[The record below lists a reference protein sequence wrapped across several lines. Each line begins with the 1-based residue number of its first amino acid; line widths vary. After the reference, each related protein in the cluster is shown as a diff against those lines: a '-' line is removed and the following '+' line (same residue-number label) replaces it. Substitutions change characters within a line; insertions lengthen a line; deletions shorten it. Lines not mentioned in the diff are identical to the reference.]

1 MIELNDDNEKSIWP
15 KVIGIL
21 ITIIV
26 ISPLM
31 TSVLSVWAK
40 PLTFIEFDSSVWIGF
55 WGSYLGGII
64 GTVGVIYV
72 AHLQNRE
79 QARLNDKIESN
90 NKERLKSEIKMELY
104 KEYIKNVHNI
114 HFKSKKL
121 SDLSLQLI
129 LNTKKLKEFN
139 GGLKIWEDL
148 IEEHEIL
155 INEIKDFNNDYFL
168 IIFDEVLFSNQVLR
182 ENESALQKPLNDKY
196 LEDIDDLL
204 DILNSKNMIQKMQFK
219 FEDEYIDKE
228 NYIQKMIDLHSS
240 FEKLYEWTLT
250 EIAYANIDVG
260 NILRKLNSKN

>member
-1 MIELNDDNEKSIWP
+1 MNKDMLVFLKGLSIV
-15 KVIGIL
+15 VILLLMSTPLIL
-21 ITIIV
+21 MNV
-26 ISPLM
+26 FQGN
-31 TSVLSVWAK
+31 LSG
-40 PLTFIEFDSSVWIGF
+40 PWIGF
-55 WGSYLGGII
+55 WGSFSGGIL
-64 GTVGVIYV
+64 GTAGVIYV
-72 AHLQNRE
+72 AHLQNKE

-114 HFKSKKL
+114 HVKGKKL

-129 LNTKKLKEFN
+129 LNTRRLKEFK
-139 GGLKIWEDL
+139 GGLKIREDL

-155 INEIKDFNNDYFL
+155 IDEIKDFKNDYFL

-182 ENESALQKPLNDKY
+182 EDESALQKPLNNKY

-204 DILNSKNMIQKMQFK
+204 DILNSKDMVQKMQFK
-219 FEDEYIDKE
+219 FEDEYIAKE
-228 NYIQKMIDLHSS
+228 NYIQKMRDLHSS
-240 FEKLYEWTLT
+240 FDKLYEWTLT

>member
-1 MIELNDDNEKSIWP
+1 MNKDMLTVIKLILAVVAGLLLFTPVILQNVFTFKDELSAP
-15 KVIGIL
+15 
-21 ITIIV
+21 
-26 ISPLM
+26 
-31 TSVLSVWAK
+31 
-40 PLTFIEFDSSVWIGF
+40 WIGF
-55 WGSYLGGII
+55 WGSFAGGIL
-64 GTVGVIYV
+64 GTLGVIYV
-72 AHLQNRE
+72 AHLQNKE

-114 HFKSKKL
+114 HVKGKKL

-129 LNTKKLKEFN
+129 LNTRKLNEFK

-155 INEIKDFNNDYFL
+155 IDEIKDFKNDYFL

-182 ENESALQKPLNDKY
+182 ADESALQKPLNNKY

-204 DILNSKNMIQKMQFK
+204 DILNSKDMIQKMQFK

-228 NYIQKMIDLHSS
+228 NYIQKMRDLHSS
-240 FEKLYEWTLT
+240 FEKLYEWTFT